1 MIQQESRLKV
11 ADNTGA
17 RELLCIRVMGGST
30 RRYAN
35 IGDVIVASVKEAT
48 PGGVVKK
55 GDVVKAVVV
64 RSVKGARRKDGSYI
78 KFDENTVHEDR
89 ISGSGSIIRRCQV
102 MHKIKKDDMVKIIA
116 GKDKDKTGKVL
127 SVDTKKNEVVV
138 EGCNMV
144 TKHTKPSQTNQ
155 NGGIVHQEAPI
166 DISNVMLFVD
176 GKATRVGFEVK
187 DGKKVRVAKA
197 TGKVID

>member
-1 MIQQESRLKV
+1 
-11 ADNTGA
+11 
-17 RELLCIRVMGGST
+17 
-30 RRYAN
+30 
-35 IGDVIVASVKEAT
+35 
-48 PGGVVKK
+48 
-55 GDVVKAVVV
+55 
-64 RSVKGARRKDGSYI
+64 
-78 KFDENTVHEDR
+78 
-89 ISGSGSIIRRCQV
+89 
-102 MHKIKKDDMVKIIA
+102 MHKIKKGDLVKVIT

-127 SVDTKKNEVVV
+127 SVNVKKNTVLV

-166 DISNVMLFVD
+166 DISNVMLFID